1 MIPIIIIEGATATG
15 KSVLALQLS
24 QKFNTEIISADSRQ
38 VYKYLDIGTAKPTK
52 DELKAVKHHLIDVIN
67 PDESYNAGLF
77 RQESMLVINS
87 LVKDNKIPIVCGGT
101 GLYVKVL
108 LEGLFQD
115 DIQDKEIRKELENEY
130 NTKGLA
136 VLYEELTQIDS
147 LSANKLSSNDKHRIL
162 RALEVYRSTGIPISE
177 HWSNQSRV
185 NFFNPFRI
193 LLNEDRATLYNR
205 IDQRIID
212 MVKKGLIEEIK
223 SLLESGFSL
232 DNPGFNSVGYKE
244 YKPYIENDIDLDK
257 CVEMAQKHTRNYA
270 KRQITW
276 YRKCTFNLAES
287 YSSINI
293 RSVGELINSYFN
305 K

>member
-15 KSVLALQLS
+15 KSLLALELA

-52 DELKAVKHHLIDVIN
+52 DELKAVKHHLIDIIN

-77 RQESMLVINS
+77 RKESLLVINR

-101 GLYVKVL
+101 GLYVKAL
-108 LEGLFQD
+108 LEGLFQE
-115 DIQDKEIRKELENEY
+115 DIQDKVIRKELENEY
-130 NTKGLA
+130 NTKGLT
-136 VLYEELTQIDS
+136 VLYEELTKNDS
-147 LSANKLSSNDKHRIL
+147 ALANKLSSNDKHRIL

-177 HWSNQSRV
+177 HWSNQSREKL
-185 NFFNPFRI
+185 FNPFRI
-193 LLNEDRATLYNR
+193 LLNEDRAILYHR

-244 YKPYIENDIDLDK
+244 YKPYIENDIELDK
-257 CVEMAQKHTRNYA
+257 CVEMAQQHTRNYA

-276 YRKCTFNLAES
+276 YRKCTFNLAET

-293 RSVGELINSYFN
+293 ISVAEQIDRYFN
-305 K
+305 R